1 MGIFASLFSR
11 GKKSQEARTP
21 PSNPTPPPE
30 IIRTIAYEIVLVSDP
45 LTGAGVLST
54 QFSGATAEISTTEIS
69 TIVTRLANS
78 DFGLMNVDRFDKAL
92 LPDNAPERG
101 YAGKELVGSQMA
113 TILFGEVDAVSRSAA
128 KIHPEIVAA
137 LERIDRTKVA
147 IQLLAID
154 GLVYASVTDRV
165 EI

>member
-113 TILFGEVDAVSRSAA
+113 VSRSAA

-137 LERIDRTKVA
+137 LERIDRTKEA

-154 GLVYASVTDRV
+154 GLVYASVTYRV

>member
-1 MGIFASLFSR
+1 
-11 GKKSQEARTP
+11 
-21 PSNPTPPPE
+21 
-30 IIRTIAYEIVLVSDP
+30 
-45 LTGAGVLST
+45 
-54 QFSGATAEISTTEIS
+54 
-69 TIVTRLANS
+69 
-78 DFGLMNVDRFDKAL
+78 MNVDRFDKAL

-101 YAGKELVGSQMA
+101 YAGKERVGSQMA

-137 LERIDRTKVA
+137 LERIDRTKEA

-154 GLVYASVTDRV
+154 GLVYASVTYRV